1 MTHMNLTHRLK
12 YLGLSMAI
20 VSLAACGGSGDDDD
34 PLPTDTGTD
43 AVAKDVGSWKS
54 DCYADSGASALLRAD
69 FTKAA
74 ADTLGGSVIVYYY
87 IGSSCSGPSV
97 KSDKVLSNISLKVVG
112 AKTVDGVTADK
123 FQGSSDQ
130 GTKKTVLYTNGS
142 TLQIGDPDATEDA
155 EGYPNSF
162 FKYALKRLS

>member
-1 MTHMNLTHRLK
+1 MNLTHRLK

-43 AVAKDVGSWKS
+43 AVAKYVGSWKS

-97 KSDKVLSNISLKVVG
+97 KSDKVLS
-112 AKTVDGVTADK
+112 A
-123 FQGSSDQ
+123 
-130 GTKKTVLYTNGS
+130 
-142 TLQIGDPDATEDA
+142 
-155 EGYPNSF
+155 
-162 FKYALKRLS
+162 